1 MFWFSDYKA
10 CGILAPQPR
19 IELGC
24 LQSEC
29 LDHWTVKEVPGLA
42 IFD

>member
-19 IELGC
+19 IELGY
-24 LQSEC
+24 LERGR
-29 LDHWTVKEVPGLA
+29 LDHWTVKEDAGLV
-42 IFD
+42 IF